1 MRVCQNDMFVPL
13 AFIWLS
19 GLGVWFSLWVREV
32 PGSNPGWALIFCS
45 PGKNTAF
52 RGHTDL
58 NHGPIGLQPIALPLS
73 YIPYMWLCGMSL
85 PVLEPRLPKKCTV
98 SDNQSESQVF
108 SDSDAP
114 SVHTNLH
121 LLAASTVKLGDCRS
135 KYVSS
140 QLRGQLMSVCEW
152 TWKSLSH
159 LRSCLHR

>member
-1 MRVCQNDMFVPL
+1 MFKSIEPNKFWMNLYHPSLIYFYKTLTIVFSIKRVKF
-13 AFIWLS
+13 
-19 GLGVWFSLWVREV
+19 
-32 PGSNPGWALIFCS
+32 
-45 PGKNTAF
+45 KNRRKKI